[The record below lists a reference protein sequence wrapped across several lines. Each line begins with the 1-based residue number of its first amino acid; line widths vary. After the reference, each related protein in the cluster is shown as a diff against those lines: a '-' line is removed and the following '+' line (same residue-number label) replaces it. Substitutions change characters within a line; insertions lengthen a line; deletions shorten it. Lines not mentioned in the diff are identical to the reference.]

1 MTNNEI
7 WVFVQLNGQSIEPTS
22 LQLITKAREIAG
34 EYSVVALIAETDAM
48 DVETTVK
55 EYGPDK
61 TIILKNDRF
70 NNASDG
76 EIADALDQVVTDLK
90 PNSLLFP
97 ATVLGRS
104 VAPRLQAKLKT
115 GLTADCLDIYFDG
128 DDLVQVKPTYGDDI
142 MCEIICPDVRPQMA
156 TVRPNIFK
164 AVKQSADTEIVNY
177 PFTFHS
183 EANIEVISETPVINS
198 SANIGDAKT
207 VIALGRGA
215 NKPQIIEKAEKLASK
230 LGGMV
235 GVSRPLTDNEEFS
248 HDNQIGQSGNTIAP
262 ELLINF
268 GISGAVQYAVGI
280 ENAKKVVSI
289 NTDADA
295 PIFSKSDYGF
305 IGDADEFLSALLEQV
320 R

>member
-76 EIADALDQVVTDLK
+76 EIADALDQVVTDSK

-142 MCEIICPDVRPQMA
+142 MCEIICPDVRHRWPQF
-156 TVRPNIFK
+156 V
-164 AVKQSADTEIVNY
+164 
-177 PFTFHS
+177 
-183 EANIEVISETPVINS
+183 
-198 SANIGDAKT
+198 
-207 VIALGRGA
+207 
-215 NKPQIIEKAEKLASK
+215 
-230 LGGMV
+230 
-235 GVSRPLTDNEEFS
+235 
-248 HDNQIGQSGNTIAP
+248 
-262 ELLINF
+262 
-268 GISGAVQYAVGI
+268 
-280 ENAKKVVSI
+280 
-289 NTDADA
+289 
-295 PIFSKSDYGF
+295 PIFSR
-305 IGDADEFLSALLEQV
+305 L
-320 R
+320 

>member
-1 MTNNEI
+1 MNNEI
-7 WVFVQLNGQSIEPTS
+7 WVFVQLNGQTIEPTS

-34 EYSVVALIAETDAM
+34 DRQVVALVT
-48 DVETTVK
+48 ETTMINAEVVVK

-61 TIILKNDRF
+61 IVVLKDDQLH
-70 NNASDG
+70 NASDG
-76 EIADALDQVVTDLK
+76 EIADALAQVVTDLK

-156 TVRPNIFK
+156 TIRPNIFK
-164 AVKQSADTEIVNY
+164 AVKHTSDTKTINY
-177 PFTFHS
+177 AFTFHP
-183 EANIEVISETPVINS
+183 EANIEVLSETPVINS
-198 SANIGDAKT
+198 SANISDAKT

-215 NKPQIIEKAEKLASK
+215 NNEKVIEKAEKLAGK

-235 GVSRPLTDNEEFS
+235 GVSRPLTDNAEFS
-248 HDNQIGQSGNTIAP
+248 HENQIGQSGNTIAP
-262 ELLINF
+262 DLLINF
-268 GISGAVQYAVGI
+268 GVSGAVQYAVGI

-289 NTDADA
+289 NTDATA
-295 PIFSKSDYGF
+295 PIFGKSDYAF
-305 IGDADEFLSALLEQV
+305 VGDADAFMSALLEQV

>member
-1 MTNNEI
+1 MNNEI
-7 WVFVQLNGQSIEPTS
+7 WVFVQLNGQNIEPTS

-34 EYSVVALIAETDAM
+34 DRPVVALIAETAAM
-48 DVETTVK
+48 NVEDTVK

-61 TIILKNDRF
+61 MVILKDDQF
-70 NNASDG
+70 HNASDG

-142 MCEIICPDVRPQMA
+142 MCEIICPAVRPQMA
-156 TVRPNIFK
+156 TIRPNIFK
-164 AVKQSADTEIVNY
+164 AVKHAADTETVNY
-177 PFTFHS
+177 AFAFHPEANVEVLS
-183 EANIEVISETPVINS
+183 EAPVINS
-198 SANIGDAKT
+198 SANISDAKT

-215 NKPQIIEKAEKLASK
+215 NNDKVIEKAEKLAGK

-235 GVSRPLTDNEEFS
+235 GVSRPLTDNDEFN

-262 ELLINF
+262 DLLINF

-280 ENAKKVVSI
+280 ENAKQVVSV
-289 NTDADA
+289 NTDAQA
-295 PIFSKSDYGF
+295 PIFSKSDYAF
-305 IGDADEFLSALLEQV
+305 VGDADAFMSALLEQV